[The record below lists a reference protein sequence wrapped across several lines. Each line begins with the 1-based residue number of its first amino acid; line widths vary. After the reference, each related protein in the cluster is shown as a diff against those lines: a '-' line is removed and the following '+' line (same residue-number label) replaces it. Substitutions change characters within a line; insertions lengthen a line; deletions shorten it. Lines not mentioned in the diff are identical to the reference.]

1 MNSHTPYMHMLG
13 WPGTRPEGLRELK
26 RELHELKEH
35 SSRLTA
41 VPDWGSSRVCE
52 QTLDLGGVFG
62 AHDAR
67 LKELPA
73 ELGKLLF
80 LETLALRN
88 LAGLEKLPDT
98 LCSLTAL
105 ACPQPHAHTRLPTPS
120 VAHAHAARVWG
131 VIIGKAR
138 GGACD
143 HGRELFRSMSGLTLG
158 GPSTLLPRAHACPH
172 PHEHTR
178 LPTHAKRRA

>member
-88 LAGLEKLPDT
+88 LAGLKKLPDT

-143 HGRELFRSMSGLTLG
+143 HLAGVVQEHVGVDARGSIHP
-158 GPSTLLPRAHACPH
+158 PSACPRVPASPRAHP
-172 PHEHTR
+172 
-178 LPTHAKRRA
+178 PTHSR